1 MVCPKPTGR
10 FPCAGTRH
18 FYRVRLGDRAE
29 TFPIAGNRN
38 LKFSVAADIPGQNPG
53 ALILGTA
60 RSAGDPQ

>member
-1 MVCPKPTGR
+1 
-10 FPCAGTRH
+10 
-18 FYRVRLGDRAE
+18 LEDRAE
-29 TFPIAGNRN
+29 TSPLAGDRD